1 MSEPPRWWTVRA
13 AQNLKPATYRCPFC
27 DELLP
32 ALSEHVLVTPE
43 GDARRRRHAI
53 RRARSPSA
61 RPAGCPRA
69 TSGCGRSRHNL
80 ARSGVFSVGSA
91 AGAERIKTDS
101 QLVVLTGTWA
111 ASMAPSTGPTCCR
124 GVSARR
130 RPSSSRPR
138 RSSPRST
145 RAVDIALLDHAFGE
159 SAEQFRA
166 GGRRYAEDL
175 ASNPGSPL
183 GWPTSVAHALA
194 TNNADRSPR
203 TAPTSSRDRMS
214 ASSARTAATTRADAG
229 SSTSSRARAR

>member
-145 RAVDIALLDHAFGE
+145 SRSISRCWTTPLARVPSSSEPA
-159 SAEQFRA
+159 A
-166 GGRRYAEDL
+166 GDM
-175 ASNPGSPL
+175 
-183 GWPTSVAHALA
+183 
-194 TNNADRSPR
+194 PR
-203 TAPTSSRDRMS
+203 TWPPTPAARSAGRQASLTLSRRTTQT
-214 ASSARTAATTRADAG
+214 ARHVPRP
-229 SSTSSRARAR
+229 RARATA